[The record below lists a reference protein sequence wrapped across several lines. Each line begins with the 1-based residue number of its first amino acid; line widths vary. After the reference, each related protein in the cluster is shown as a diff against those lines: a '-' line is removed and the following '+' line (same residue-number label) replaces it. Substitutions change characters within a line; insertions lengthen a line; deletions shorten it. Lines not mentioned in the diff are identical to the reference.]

1 MSKNKGHTQILKE
14 MFPFIPFNDG
24 KKDAKVE
31 TATRKLEEK
40 HHEVASKDGKKAP
53 AKRSTVKKEVEEKPV
68 EEVPVEEVP
77 VEEKPKKKA
86 PAKKSTTKKAPTKKA
101 TTKKED

>member
-1 MSKNKGHTQILKE
+1 MSKNKGHAQILKE

-68 EEVPVEEVP
+68 EEVPVEE
-77 VEEKPKKKA
+77 KPKKKA

>member
-1 MSKNKGHTQILKE
+1 MSKNKGHAQILKE

-24 KKDAKVE
+24 KKDAKIE

-53 AKRSTVKKEVEEKPV
+53 AKRSTVKKPAKETPV
-68 EEVPVEEVP
+68 EET
-77 VEEKPKKKA
+77 PKKKA
-86 PAKKSTTKKAPTKKA
+86 PAKKPATKKAPAKKA

>member
-68 EEVPVEEVP
+68 EEVPVEE
-77 VEEKPKKKA
+77 KPKKKA